1 MLALESKEMMD
12 SRKKGEIVSTSI
24 KSAFDSTLSDI
35 AKSGIKLVKK
45 PEGRAKERVKTTQ
58 SSVRKAATPPPPLMP
73 EPETPKIVFSKP
85 DPEQDPL
92 EPLDIFGFGK
102 NPVKTIVNK
111 IVEVLTGAKE
121 EPAVVKKERKGDHI
135 YV

>member
-12 SRKKGEIVSTSI
+12 ARKPEEGKVSTTV
-24 KSAFDSTLSDI
+24 KSTFDSILSDM

-45 PEGRAKERVKTTQ
+45 PEGKAKSSKTKPF
-58 SSVRKAATPPPPLMP
+58 RKAATPPPLMP
-73 EPETPKIVFSKP
+73 EPENPKLVCSKP
-85 DPEQDPL
+85 DPKEDPL
-92 EPLDIFGFGK
+92 TPTEIFGK

-111 IVEVLTGAKE
+111 IVEAFTGGKE
-121 EPAVVKKERKGDHI
+121 EPVVVKRTKKGDHI